1 MWTERSTDDA
11 RRERVTW
18 VATIGAALASVPVAA
33 MVIDLYGLD
42 GYHRVVSPALLP
54 IVTTAFF
61 ARLFVRWAMRASST
75 AIVVLIGP
83 LLGLVNASLMA
94 GLFSAFEQG
103 EVAAMFGA
111 MILATM
117 IGFPVSLSVGLAFGF
132 AMWPLLGLERHY
144 RGREDLDARLGL
156 DGFAAGWGLVV
167 AALTFALEAHAPLA
181 LYQGGPAVV
190 GVVAVVVASAF
201 AVAVAIRYARL
212 GRALQRMARGDDAE
226 HRLVVAKGSL
236 AERFERAELV
246 VVRVAR
252 AGEGPFRDGEL
263 AEPVA
268 GVVSIPT
275 LARRI
280 AALALVA
287 SIAAT
292 TVALVRP
299 DTTVRVAIQRA
310 PGSSFVD

>member
-1 MWTERSTDDA
+1 MWTERSTDEA
-11 RRERVTW
+11 RRAGVTW
-18 VATIGAALASVPVAA
+18 VATIGATLASVPVAA
-33 MVIDLYGLD
+33 MVIDLYGLH
-42 GYHRVVSPALLP
+42 GYHRVFSPALLP

-75 AIVVLIGP
+75 AIVVLIAP

-103 EVAAMFGA
+103 LGEMFGA

-117 IGFPVSLSVGLAFGF
+117 IGFPVSLSIGLAFGF

-144 RGREDLDARLGL
+144 RGREDLDASLAL
-156 DGFAAGWGLVV
+156 EGFAAGWVLLV
-167 AALTFALEAHAPLA
+167 AALTFALEARAPLA
-181 LYQGGPAVV
+181 LYPGGPAVV
-190 GVVAVVVASAF
+190 GVVAFVAAAALAVVVA
-201 AVAVAIRYARL
+201 VRYARL
-212 GRALQRMARGDDAE
+212 GRALRRMARGDDPE
-226 HRLVVAKGSL
+226 HRLVLAEGSL

-263 AEPVA
+263 AEPLA
-268 GVVSIPT
+268 AVVSIPT

-299 DTTVRVAIQRA
+299 DTTVRVAIQRV
-310 PGSSFVD
+310 PSSSFVD

>member
-1 MWTERSTDDA
+1 MWTERSTDEA
-11 RRERVTW
+11 RRAWVTW

-33 MVIDLYGLD
+33 MVIDLYGLH
-42 GYHRVVSPALLP
+42 GYHRVFSPALLP

-61 ARLFVRWAMRASST
+61 ARIFVRWAMRASST
-75 AIVVLIGP
+75 AIVVLIAP

-103 EVAAMFGA
+103 DVGAMFGA
-111 MILATM
+111 MVLATM
-117 IGFPVSLSVGLAFGF
+117 IGFPVSLSIGLAFGF
-132 AMWPLLGLERHY
+132 AMWPLLGLERHL
-144 RGREDLDARLGL
+144 RGREDLDASLTL
-156 DGFAAGWGLVV
+156 EGFAAGWGLSV
-167 AALTFALEAHAPLA
+167 AALTFALDAYAPLA
-181 LYQGGPAVV
+181 LHPDGPAVV
-190 GVVAVVVASAF
+190 GVLAVVSAAAL
-201 AVAVAIRYARL
+201 AVVVAIRYARL
-212 GRALQRMARGDDAE
+212 GRALQRMVRGHDAE
-226 HRLVVAKGSL
+226 HRLVHARGSL

-246 VVRVAR
+246 VVRVAH
-252 AGEGPFRDGEL
+252 AGEGPFREGEL

-299 DTTVRVAIQRA
+299 DTTVRVAVQRPPNA
-310 PGSSFVD
+310 SFVD

>member
-1 MWTERSTDDA
+1 MWTERSTDEA
-11 RRERVTW
+11 RRELVTW

-33 MVIDLYGLD
+33 MVIELYGLD
-42 GYHRVVSPALLP
+42 GYHRVFSPAFLP

-75 AIVVLIGP
+75 AIVVLIAP

-103 EVAAMFGA
+103 DVAAMFGA

-144 RGREDLDARLGL
+144 RGREDLDARLSL
-156 DGFAAGWGLVV
+156 EGFAAGWALVV

-181 LYQGGPAVV
+181 LYPGGPAV
-190 GVVAVVVASAF
+190 GVIAFVAAAAF
-201 AVAVAIRYARL
+201 AVGVAIRYARL
-212 GRALQRMARGDDAE
+212 GHALQRMTRGDDAE
-226 HRLVVAKGSL
+226 HRLVHAKGPL
-236 AERFERAELV
+236 TERFERAELV
-246 VVRVAR
+246 VVRVAH

-263 AEPVA
+263 AEPIA
-268 GVVSIPT
+268 GVVSIGT

-292 TVALVRP
+292 SVALVRP

-310 PGSSFVD
+310 PGSTFVD